1 MQPLLCV
8 VYNKLPVDEATYM
21 YLNFL
26 VAITDILFVSSFQ
39 LPVAYVVHVHILVII
54 QLKYFT
60 SF

>member
-1 MQPLLCV
+1 
-8 VYNKLPVDEATYM
+8 M